1 MEKRN
6 NKNKKRLLILV
17 ALVGV
22 MGIGGVVAATSITIN
37 SGTPLSLGAGYS
49 TATTCDTDVTVAATQ
64 GYDAN
69 AALYKVTAFRVT
81 GVDLTSTIPATGLGC
96 GSTATPKVMQLAY
109 VTGSAGSYTSVQAS
123 WTLPSS
129 SMTTASFE
137 FGATGNASNT
147 TTGGVIY
154 YYANSALT
162 SFSISTLASVALS
175 IA

>member
-22 MGIGGVVAATSITIN
+22 MGIGGVVAATSISIN

-49 TATTCDTDVTVAATQ
+49 TATTCDTDVTIAATQ
-64 GYDAN
+64 GYDAL
-69 AALYKVTAFRVT
+69 AAVYKITAFNVT
-81 GVDLTSTIPATGLGC
+81 GVDLSGTNSLGIGC

-109 VTGSAGSYTSVQAS
+109 VTGSAGAYSSVQAS
-123 WTLPSS
+123 WTLTSS
-129 SMTTASFE
+129 NMTTASFE
-137 FGATGNASNT
+137 FGATGNATNATS
-147 TTGGVIY
+147 GGVIT